1 MFIREFG
8 FIEASEESA
17 GRGQEDT
24 KKELPTNGSERKTR
38 PVHSHGDGGVDDWGA
53 GEDDGHDDDGFSSG
67 TKSEQNAKG
76 ADSADEA
83 GEQ

>member
-1 MFIREFG
+1 MFICEFG
-8 FIEASEESA
+8 FIEADEESA

-53 GEDDGHDDDGFSSG
+53 GKDDGHDDNGFSAG
-67 TKSEQNAKG
+67 TKSEQNAQA
-76 ADSADEA
+76 ADRAHRA
-83 GEQ
+83 VG